1 MTELKK
7 LSAAAIPAALV
18 KAERYRLLNEPEQ
31 AESICED
38 VLAIEPGNA
47 EATAMLILA
56 LTDQLAGGSP
66 DRGHALARAQALAGT
81 VASDYHRAYF
91 RGLIAERRARALIAR
106 GGAGSRAAAGEW
118 LRDAMQRFAEAE
130 PLRPADD
137 EAAILRWN
145 ACARLIARHPELAGV
160 QDDREDPVMS
170 E

>member
-7 LSAAAIPAALV
+7 LSPSAIPAALQ

-38 VLAIEPGNA
+38 VLAIEPANA

-56 LTDQLAGGSP
+56 LTDQLGTGSH
-66 DRGHALARAQALAGT
+66 DRAQALNRALALAGT
-81 VASDYHRAYF
+81 VASEYHRAYF

-118 LRDAMQRFAEAE
+118 VREAMARFAEAE
-130 PLRPADD
+130 PLRPGDD
-137 EAAILRWN
+137 ESAILRWN
-145 ACARLIARHPELAGV
+145 ACARLIERHPELAEV
-160 QDDREDPVMS
+160 SVDDTGPVMS

>member
-1 MTELKK
+1 MTELKR
-7 LSAAAIPAALV
+7 LSTSAIPAALA

-38 VLAIEPGNA
+38 VLAIDPSNA

-81 VASDYHRAYF
+81 VASEYHRAYF

-106 GGAGSRAAAGEW
+106 GGAGSRAAAAEW
-118 LRDAMQRFAEAE
+118 LREAMQRFAESE

-137 EAAILRWN
+137 ESAILRWN
-145 ACARLIARHPELAGV
+145 ACARLIARHPELAAPD
-160 QDDREDPVMS
+160 DDRVEPLMS

>member
-7 LSAAAIPAALV
+7 LSPAAVPAALV

-38 VLAIEPGNA
+38 VLAIDPGNI

-81 VASDYHRAYF
+81 VASEYHRAYF

-106 GGAGSRAAAGEW
+106 GGAGSRAAAAEW

-130 PLRPADD
+130 PLRPSDD
-137 EAAILRWN
+137 DSAILRWN
-145 ACARLIARHPELAGV
+145 ACARLVARHPELATA
-160 QDDREDPVMS
+160 QDDRDEPVMS